1 MAAETTILCYEE
13 ASLLDLCLA
22 RLTEFL
28 GIQYRTISL
37 GGGDSFGQLLSC
49 QESSTC
55 VMASARSLT
64 AIFHDDTIPPDLVT
78 RLFERV
84 PFVLVYGI
92 TPDEQGTY
100 AVRHLS
106 SGLISSVVSFD
117 QANHLYQV
125 SATEQDITNE
135 FSGLAFGPIHAEI
148 DCGLVLGQH
157 QLGFS
162 NLVSIKNLPIFAV
175 LKKRHAQLFFLAC
188 REIADL
194 TSPTDGSLTAQ
205 QYFSRLVPAL
215 MFLRYALRDQ
225 IWHNPR
231 RYANLTLDDPLLRK
245 SYGFLNYARLLEE
258 MDTCQFTT
266 TIAFIPWNY
275 RRTGASTA
283 SLIKA
288 RSDRFSICIHGCDH
302 TAGEF
307 ACTDVAQLH
316 TQLRLA
322 TQRMRAH
329 EQSTGVPYVQAM
341 VFPQGRFSTASL
353 GALKSHNYL
362 AAVNSSSV
370 PDDLGKAHGLTLEDL
385 LAPAVSKYKRFP
397 LFMRRYPRRVV
408 DFALDL
414 FLGKPALIVEHHTYF
429 QEGYDTIREFMT
441 QINSLSKQLQ
451 WTNLKELISNT
462 YLQRRISRDTTE
474 CKLLTNHQI
483 LHNPES
489 MWKQYVILK
498 HEDNEVPIKTV
509 SVDGK
514 QHPFVIQDDYLR
526 LCVDVPPKSAVEVV
540 IDYRNTYQCAREV
553 KSLRRHVGVYL
564 RRHLSEVRDHYLCRH
579 AGLLSLAYRVKNRRF
594 SYETGKP

>member
-1 MAAETTILCYEE
+1 MATEAIILCYKE
-13 ASLLDLCLA
+13 ASLLDLGLA

-37 GGGDSFGQLLSC
+37 GGEDSFGKLLSC
-49 QESSTC
+49 QESSAC
-55 VMASARSLT
+55 VMASARSLA
-64 AIFHDDTIPPDLVT
+64 AIFHDVAIPPDLVT

-92 TPDEQGTY
+92 TPDEQGIY

-135 FSGLAFGPIHAEI
+135 FSGLAFGPIHPKI

-162 NLVSIKNLPIFAV
+162 HLVSINNLPIFAV
-175 LKKRHAQLFFLAC
+175 LKKRNAQLFFLAC

-194 TSPTDGSLTAQ
+194 TSHTDGSLKAQ

-258 MDTCQFTT
+258 MDTCEFTT

-316 TQLRLA
+316 TQLLLA

-353 GALKSHNYL
+353 GLLKSHNYL

-370 PDDLGKAHGLTLEDL
+370 PEDLGKAHGLTLADL
-385 LAPAVSKYKRFP
+385 LTPAVSKYKSFP
-397 LFMRRYPRRVV
+397 IFMRRYPSRVV
-408 DFALDL
+408 DFAFDL
-414 FLGKPALIVEHHTYF
+414 FLGKPALLVEHHQYF
-429 QEGYDTIREFMT
+429 QEGYDTIREFIT
-441 QINSLSKQLQ
+441 QINSLSKKLQ
-451 WTNLKELISNT
+451 WTNLRELISNT
-462 YLQRRISRDTTE
+462 YLQRRISQDITE
-474 CKLLTNHQI
+474 YKLLTNYQI

-498 HEDNEVPIKTV
+498 YEDNEVPIKMV

-514 QHPFVIQDDYLR
+514 QYPFTIEDDHLR
-526 LCVDVPPKSAVEVV
+526 LSVDVPPKSAMEVT
-540 IDYRNTYQCAREV
+540 INYNNMYQYARQV
-553 KSLRRHVGVYL
+553 KPLRYNAKVYL
-564 RRHLSEVRDHYLCRH
+564 RRHLSEVRDNYLCKH
-579 AGLLSLAYRVKNRRF
+579 DGLLSLGYLLKNRRF
-594 SYETGKP
+594 FYKKGKP